1 MEIVVT
7 LDQMQSWTASWR
19 RMGKTVALVPTMGAL
34 HAGHLALVAKA
45 AEIADKVVVSIF
57 VNPLQFGPSEDFSR
71 YPRDLTLDM
80 EKLAHLGKADLIF
93 NPSVEVMYPGNASLT
108 TVIVGEMSQVLCGRS
123 RPTHFAGVTT
133 VVTKL
138 LHIVQPDV
146 AVFGQKDA
154 QQLAIIRQMVHDLN
168 FPVTVVGVAT
178 VREPSGL
185 ALSSR
190 NRYLSPEEKEKASY
204 LYRGLK
210 AAETLFK
217 RGERR
222 AEVLVARVKD
232 TLAEVDLSAEYVEC
246 VDFDSLRPVEIIE
259 RPVTLALAAYVGTAR
274 LIDNITLDPGH

>member
-1 MEIVVT
+1 V
-7 LDQMQSWTASWR
+7 
-19 RMGKTVALVPTMGAL
+19 GKTVALVPTMGAL

-93 NPSVEVMYPGNASLT
+93 NPSVEVMYPGGVSLT

-168 FPVTVVGVAT
+168 FPVKVVGVAT

-190 NRYLSPEEKEKASY
+190 NRYLSPEQKEKASY

-210 AAETLFK
+210 SAEILF
-217 RGERR
+217 RNGERR
-222 AEVLVARVKD
+222 AEVLAAQVKK
-232 TLAEVDLSAEYVEC
+232 TLAQAELCAEYVEC
-246 VDFDSLRPVEIIE
+246 VDFESLRQVEIIE
-259 RPVTLALAAYVGTAR
+259 RPVTLALAAYVGPAR

>member
-7 LDQMQSWTASWR
+7 LDQMRFWHESWR
-19 RMGKTVALVPTMGAL
+19 RVGKTVALVPTMGAL

-71 YPRDLTLDM
+71 YPRDLTLDL

-93 NPSVEVMYPGNASLT
+93 NPSVEVMYPGGTSLT
-108 TVIVGEMSQVLCGRS
+108 TVVVGEMSQVLCGRS

-168 FPVTVVGVAT
+168 FPVKVVGVAT

-204 LYRGLK
+204 LYQGLK
-210 AAETLFK
+210 AAETLFQ

-222 AEVLVARVKD
+222 AEVLVAWVKN
-232 TLAEVDLSAEYVEC
+232 TLAEADLSAEYVEC
-246 VDFDSLRPVEIIE
+246 VDFESLRPVEIIE